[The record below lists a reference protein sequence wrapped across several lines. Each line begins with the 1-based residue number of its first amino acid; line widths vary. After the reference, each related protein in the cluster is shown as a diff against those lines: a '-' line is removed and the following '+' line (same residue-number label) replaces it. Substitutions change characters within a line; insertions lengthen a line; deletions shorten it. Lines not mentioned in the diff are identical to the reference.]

1 MQPPYRPETP
11 QALQVTPSPGPGY
24 VIDQSLARA
33 LSALAHGAI
42 LFGFLGVTLPLAL
55 AISGVIWLY
64 GRRSPQV
71 KFHSEQAGCYQ
82 CSVLLI
88 NLLIVV
94 VLGAAG
100 GLSIFNIWNGH
111 SDGGLGGLVGLGFIL
126 FLVWFVASI
135 LFGLVAAVA
144 VLLGADFKYPIIA
157 GLVRRVRKTDS

>member
-11 QALQVTPSPGPGY
+11 QALQVTPSPDPGY
-24 VIDQSLARA
+24 VIDQGLARA

-42 LFGFLGVTLPLAL
+42 LFGLLGVTLPLAL

-94 VLGAAG
+94 VLGAVSG
-100 GLSIFNIWNGH
+100 VSIFNVITGRGDN
-111 SDGGLGGLVGLGFIL
+111 GLGGLFFTGLYL
-126 FLVWFVASI
+126 FLVWFVISI

-144 VLLGADFKYPIIA
+144 VLLGKDFKYPIIS
-157 GLVRRVRKTDS
+157 GFVKRKT